1 MNLTGVPDLRITTGD
16 VNAAL
21 EASGK
26 PLREW
31 GVAADGTPLLS
42 AIGGGD
48 RKPGIFITAGAHCS
62 ESAGVHASLRLLDSL
77 ETERELHVLPLRDP
91 IGFAGISHCLSVAV
105 GEPVEAGN
113 PENVLDFLRGN
124 GREIW
129 REGNTRLFQVG
140 EAGFIWTPPRPD
152 LESFWEEFGALG
164 RLAREEG
171 ELMKPL
177 RGRSIFLVNAF
188 AEIEGAGEIGRCWH
202 SVLSA
207 QGEWLHLNR
216 FFGRDDAP
224 PEVAAVEK
232 LIREMEPGL
241 ICDLHEGNGQGF
253 WMPIPRP
260 EQDADLVLDMTR
272 AYFAYIDSRD
282 FPVTDYEDWQKTDR
296 IGAPDPDW
304 MLPEPTL
311 PGMFWLNQDLRAEGH
326 NLMSFASP
334 FGIGYGTEAPM
345 IRPLAMRVDGITEGM
360 RAAIGVWEKGV

>member
-1 MNLTGVPDLRITTGD
+1 MAEISSPDPRITTSD
-16 VNAAL
+16 VTAAL
-21 EASGK
+21 EASGR

-31 GVAADGTPLLS
+31 GVAADGAPLLS
-42 AIGGGD
+42 ATAGGNK
-48 RKPGIFITAGAHCS
+48 KPAIFITAGAHCS

-77 ETERELHVLPLRDP
+77 ETEHELHVLPLRDP
-91 IGFAGISHCLSVAV
+91 IGFAGIQHCLSVAA
-105 GEPVEAGN
+105 GESVEAGT
-113 PENVLDFLRGN
+113 PEGVLDFLNRN

-129 REGNTRLFQVG
+129 REGDNGLFQIG
-140 EAGFIWTPPRPD
+140 EFGFMWTPPRPG
-152 LESFWEEFGALG
+152 LESFWEEFGLLG
-164 RLAREEG
+164 KLAREEG
-171 ELMKPL
+171 ELLQPL
-177 RGRSIFLVNAF
+177 RGRSIFLVNATS
-188 AEIEGAGEIGRCWH
+188 EIEGAGEIGRCWH

-232 LIREMEPGL
+232 LVLEIEPGL

-272 AYFAYIDSRD
+272 AYFDYIDSRG

-334 FGIGYGTEAPM
+334 FGLGYGTEAPM
-345 IRPLAMRVDGITEGM
+345 IRPLEMRVDGITEGM
-360 RAAIGVWEKGV
+360 RAAIAVWEEGV